1 MGIPW
6 IPSRSAHQARPTV
19 NDIMEEEGV
28 KQQNLDFTKL
38 IFSWSIHDDN
48 YKVEKEKESLDDLV
62 NRNSVLYKDAKWK
75 VLFSDDF
82 RRSFGM
88 LTCER
93 LKKLVLNLLLRLST
107 GWRPKRSLGLCQE
120 NSSKGLKQFNVELL
134 YIVCT
139 FDIIKDI
146 HYEQV
151 LKVWDILPFQEIPK
165 LTNRLEKIFY
175 AYTEEYINRCTE
187 NRFEGFLEVPR
198 CWPASQVMTRFRHLV
213 SDGNHNEASVNPGGG
228 RNYVENSKVSE
239 SLLLM
244 KFYLLSYEVVGLL
257 LSGRQVDLP
266 MQVTDEQMD
275 VILFSKS
282 SFIIGRSGTGKTTIL
297 TRKLIQNEQRVA
309 NDSVGIYEAENNQL
323 REAEVV
329 HDPENNKPT
338 VLHQLFVTVSP
349 QLCYAVKQHVSH
361 LTSNSSNGNL
371 SAENGLDD
379 VDVTSEFSD
388 IPDTF
393 IDIPGNIYPL
403 AREGSDGNGIR
414 SRSVTLQTFIRL
426 REVTFDRFCSLYWPH
441 FNSNLTK
448 KLDPSKVFTEI
459 ISHIKGG
466 SEGKLS
472 YEGYS
477 LLAKSRSSTVTEQKR
492 EMIYRLFK
500 AYEKMK
506 TERGEFDLGDFVN
519 DIHQRLRNG
528 KYEGDQIDFVYIDEV
543 QDLSMRQISLFK
555 YICQNVEGFV
565 FAGDT
570 AQTIARG
577 IDFRFQDIRSV
588 FYKEFLSTRKSRK
601 QEKGVVSEIKQM
613 KQNFRTHAGVLDLAQ
628 SVIDILY
635 CYFVHSIDK
644 LEPETSLI
652 SGEAPVFLETC
663 NNENAIMTIFGGSK
677 SGGEIVG
684 FGAEQ
689 VVLVRDDRAR
699 TEIIEYVGRQALV
712 LTILECKGLEFQ
724 DVLLYNFFGTSPLK
738 DQWRVIYGYMKEHNW
753 LDEKLPQSFP
763 TFNEARHSLLCSE
776 LKQLYVAI
784 TRTRQRLWICENKEE
799 LSKPMFDYWKRR
811 GLVQIQKLDDSMA
824 QAMQVAS
831 SPHEWWERGKKATGD
846 TMWEKLAKACKLRA
860 SADQIRETHPESYFG
875 YLREAAKMF
884 ESIGKFESA
893 ASSYCDLGEYER
905 AGKIYMHM
913 CGKFD
918 AAVECFTLASGKLLD
933 KELEEHLSFKSKEL
947 AEVEQEFLENCALDY
962 HELLLLKEESGHF
975 LEDAE
980 LARSSG
986 ALLKEADLLENAG
999 KFKEAALLLLWLVF
1013 ISSLW
1018 VDGNI
1023 SWPLKQFA
1031 QKEELCNKV
1040 KLLAKSDSGVMY
1052 NFVCSELKI
1061 LSDHH
1066 NSLPEL
1072 KEDLCVSR
1080 NFRSLRGE
1088 ILLIR
1093 KILDKHLQM
1102 NSSNYDWEDKLPVD
1116 IYKFCED
1123 KMFQNRVSVRT
1134 LVFHWN
1140 LWKTHILDILKSIES
1155 LENEE
1160 PFKASGHADFC
1171 LYYFG
1176 DEKRTHFDGREMVSA
1191 VRTYW
1196 QSELLSVGIKVLETL
1211 EALHK
1216 SLSNGSA
1223 FHQSTSLLHIFEVSK
1238 FLLDFQSHNLTNPY
1252 KKRLQNFLGISLS
1265 YLDIVFPLD
1274 WRKSADEDLAS
1285 LKETDLSVNL
1295 LEEIILQT
1303 VDIKALERVIIVCL
1317 CSRVSVAVYKNL
1329 INKLKSKP
1337 RWKTFVE
1344 KFRDRGLK
1352 DVSVARALQ
1361 HALDHSFGSNSSF
1374 LSIHSFGYLL
1384 DRLLLMQSF
1393 SPRKSYTTRSCFV
1406 GSFTH
1411 IQSASTL
1418 SVGQSLDLSVII
1430 ERIKDILSNSE
1441 FGIGMIHRSKIDASY
1456 YPLLVLKM
1464 VMILSLIC
1472 LKLPKYSHS
1481 LLRYLSGYGNYVYFL
1496 PKKFVS
1502 GLLRKSKNEELNL
1515 DPEVVA
1521 EAFSSI
1527 DDPLLIISSE
1537 DRSPK
1542 INAPCAIFVD
1552 LRKSKEEILSV
1563 LFPSKNTH
1571 NASTS
1576 SSGEILEGSSSETL
1590 PDTVMDINHVE
1601 LRMNWKVIEEISQA
1615 IDEKKGVAPNK
1626 LPSATRIMNELDIS
1640 RATFLL
1646 AVAAQSSCTSY
1657 QFINFEKFV
1666 FHVNEGLKL
1675 LSFAFDT
1682 SVPEDEYSRLLN
1694 SSTVKDLRFVENNH
1708 AIFIT
1713 EAQVV
1718 ADNHS
1723 VVWKNLRMTV
1733 DALQKARHF
1742 VDKFFR
1748 NIDAFLNH
1756 HVPSQQ
1762 VTKVEETGDEASVMS
1777 ENQSECENTQDG
1789 NNEKG
1794 KGNNEKGKGNKK
1806 GKKSNK
1812 SKGKKKRH

>member
-1 MGIPW
+1 M
-6 IPSRSAHQARPTV
+6 
-19 NDIMEEEGV
+19 
-28 KQQNLDFTKL
+28 
-38 IFSWSIHDDN
+38 
-48 YKVEKEKESLDDLV
+48 
-62 NRNSVLYKDAKWK
+62 
-75 VLFSDDF
+75 
-82 RRSFGM
+82 
-88 LTCER
+88 
-93 LKKLVLNLLLRLST
+93 
-107 GWRPKRSLGLCQE
+107 
-120 NSSKGLKQFNVELL
+120 
-134 YIVCT
+134 
-139 FDIIKDI
+139 
-146 HYEQV
+146 
-151 LKVWDILPFQEIPK
+151 
-165 LTNRLEKIFY
+165 
-175 AYTEEYINRCTE
+175 
-187 NRFEGFLEVPR
+187 
-198 CWPASQVMTRFRHLV
+198 
-213 SDGNHNEASVNPGGG
+213 
-228 RNYVENSKVSE
+228 
-239 SLLLM
+239 
-244 KFYLLSYEVVGLL
+244 
-257 LSGRQVDLP
+257 
-266 MQVTDEQMD
+266 
-275 VILFSKS
+275 
-282 SFIIGRSGTGKTTIL
+282 
-297 TRKLIQNEQRVA
+297 
-309 NDSVGIYEAENNQL
+309 
-323 REAEVV
+323 
-329 HDPENNKPT
+329 
-338 VLHQLFVTVSP
+338 
-349 QLCYAVKQHVSH
+349 
-361 LTSNSSNGNL
+361 
-371 SAENGLDD
+371 
-379 VDVTSEFSD
+379 
-388 IPDTF
+388 
-393 IDIPGNIYPL
+393 
-403 AREGSDGNGIR
+403 
-414 SRSVTLQTFIRL
+414 
-426 REVTFDRFCSLYWPH
+426 
-441 FNSNLTK
+441 
-448 KLDPSKVFTEI
+448 
-459 ISHIKGG
+459 
-466 SEGKLS
+466 
-472 YEGYS
+472 
-477 LLAKSRSSTVTEQKR
+477 
-492 EMIYRLFK
+492 
-500 AYEKMK
+500 
-506 TERGEFDLGDFVN
+506 
-519 DIHQRLRNG
+519 
-528 KYEGDQIDFVYIDEV
+528 
-543 QDLSMRQISLFK
+543 
-555 YICQNVEGFV
+555 
-565 FAGDT
+565 
-570 AQTIARG
+570 
-577 IDFRFQDIRSV
+577 
-588 FYKEFLSTRKSRK
+588 
-601 QEKGVVSEIKQM
+601 
-613 KQNFRTHAGVLDLAQ
+613 
-628 SVIDILY
+628 
-635 CYFVHSIDK
+635 
-644 LEPETSLI
+644 
-652 SGEAPVFLETC
+652 
-663 NNENAIMTIFGGSK
+663 
-677 SGGEIVG
+677 
-684 FGAEQ
+684 
-689 VVLVRDDRAR
+689 VRDDRAR

-799 LSKPMFDYWKRR
+799 LSRPMFDYWKIR
-811 GLVQIQKLDDSMA
+811 GLVQMRKLDDSVA
-824 QAMQVAS
+824 QAMQICFIHYSHAAKEDKINAS
-831 SPHEWWERGKKATGD
+831 
-846 TMWEKLAKACKLRA
+846 LN
-860 SADQIRETHPESYFG
+860 FN
-875 YLREAAKMF
+875 YLREAVDLF
-884 ESIGKFESA
+884 ESIGKLDSA
-893 ASSYCDLGEYER
+893 ASCYCDLKEYER
-905 AGKIYMHM
+905 AGKIYML
-913 CGKFD
+913 CK
-918 AAVECFTLASGKLLD
+918 SGKLLD

-1061 LSDHH
+1061 LSDQH

-1072 KEDLCVSR
+1072 KEDLCISQ
-1080 NFRSLRGE
+1080 NYRSLRGE

-1116 IYKFCED
+1116 MYKFCED
-1123 KMFQNRVSVRT
+1123 KM
-1134 LVFHWN
+1134 
-1140 LWKTHILDILKSIES
+1140 HISDILKSIES

-1176 DEKRTHFDGREMVSA
+1176 VRKQFLKGNTVYLSLNKDADWIRNTCNKGLQRDEKRTHFDGREMVSA

-1211 EALHK
+1211 DALRK
-1216 SLSNGSA
+1216 SKSSGSA

-1252 KKRLQNFLGISLS
+1252 KKRLQYFIGISLS

-1274 WRKSADEDLAS
+1274 WRKSADEDLVS
-1285 LKETDLSVNL
+1285 LQETDLSVNL

-1317 CSRVSVAVYKNL
+1317 CSRVSIAVYKNL

-1337 RWKTFVE
+1337 QWKSFVE

-1352 DVSVARALQ
+1352 DFSVARALQ
-1361 HALDHSFGSNSSF
+1361 LALDHSFGTNSSF

-1393 SPRKSYTTRSCFV
+1393 SSRKSYTIRSCFV

-1418 SVGQSLDLSVII
+1418 SVGPSSLNLSVMI
-1430 ERIKDILSNSE
+1430 ERIEDILSCSE
-1441 FGIGMIHRSKIDASY
+1441 FGIGMIQRSKIDGSY

-1472 LKLPKYSHS
+1472 LKLPKYSHR
-1481 LLRYLSGYGNYVYFL
+1481 LLHYLSGYGNYAYFL

-1502 GLLRKSKNEELNL
+1502 CLLRKSKNQELNL
-1515 DPEVVA
+1515 NPEVVA

-1537 DRSPK
+1537 DGSPK

-1552 LRKSKEEILSV
+1552 LRKSKEEIMSV
-1563 LFPSKNTH
+1563 VFPRKNTH

-1590 PDTVMDINHVE
+1590 PDTVMNINHVE
-1601 LRMNWKVIEEISQA
+1601 LQMNWKVIEEISQA

-1626 LPSATRIMNELDIS
+1626 LPAATRIMNELDIS
-1640 RATFLL
+1640 RTTFLL
-1646 AVAAQSSCTSY
+1646 AVAAQSSCTT
-1657 QFINFEKFV
+1657 FRVLNFEKFV

-1682 SVPEDEYSRLLN
+1682 SVPEDYYSRLLN

-1713 EAQVV
+1713 KVKVV

-1733 DALQKARHF
+1733 DALQDVRHF
-1742 VDKFFR
+1742 VVAFFR
-1748 NIDAFLNH
+1748 NIDEFLNH
-1756 HVPSQQ
+1756 HVTSQ
-1762 VTKVEETGDEASVMS
+1762 
-1777 ENQSECENTQDG
+1777 
-1789 NNEKG
+1789 
-1794 KGNNEKGKGNKK
+1794 
-1806 GKKSNK
+1806 
-1812 SKGKKKRH
+1812 

>member
-1 MGIPW
+1 MK
-6 IPSRSAHQARPTV
+6 V
-19 NDIMEEEGV
+19 VDCE
-28 KQQNLDFTKL
+28 
-38 IFSWSIHDDN
+38 
-48 YKVEKEKESLDDLV
+48 VEKEKESLDDLV
-62 NRNSVLYKDAKWK
+62 NRNSVLYIDAKWK
-75 VLFSDDF
+75 VLFSDAF

-88 LTCER
+88 LTCDR

-120 NSSKGLKQFNVELL
+120 NSSKGLKQFNVEGL
-134 YIVCT
+134 YLICT
-139 FDIIKDI
+139 LDIIKDI
-146 HYEQV
+146 QYEQV

-165 LTNRLEKIFY
+165 LTKRLENILY

-187 NRFEGFLEVPR
+187 NRFEGYLKVPS
-198 CWPASQVMTRFRHLV
+198 CWPVSQVMTRFRHLV
-213 SDGNHNEASVNPGGG
+213 SDESHNEVSVNPGGG
-228 RNYVENSKVSE
+228 RNYVENSK
-239 SLLLM
+239 
-244 KFYLLSYEVVGLL
+244 
-257 LSGRQVDLP
+257 
-266 MQVTDEQMD
+266 MD

-282 SFIIGRSGTGKTTIL
+282 SFIIGRSGTGKTTVL
-297 TRKLIQNEQRVA
+297 TRKLLQNEQRFV
-309 NDSVGIYEAENNQL
+309 NDSVGTYAAENNQL
-323 REAEVV
+323 REAEVF
-329 HDPENNKPT
+329 HGPETNKPT
-338 VLHQLFVTVSP
+338 VLRQLFVTVSP

-361 LTSNSSNGNL
+361 LTSNSSNDS
-371 SAENGLDD
+371 SAEIGLDD
-379 VDVTSEFSD
+379 VDITSEFSD
-388 IPDTF
+388 IQDTF
-393 IDIPGNIYPL
+393 TDIPGNIYPL
-403 AREGSDGNGIR
+403 VITFHKFLMMLDGTLGNSFFEKFLEARKGFDGNRIR
-414 SRSVTLQTFIRL
+414 SRSVALQTFIRL

-441 FNSNLTK
+441 FNSSLPK
-448 KLDPSKVFTEI
+448 KFDPSRVFTEI

-472 YEGYS
+472 FE
-477 LLAKSRSSTVTEQKR
+477 
-492 EMIYRLFK
+492 

-506 TERGEFDLGDFVN
+506 TERGEFDVADFVN

-528 KYEGDQIDFVYIDEV
+528 NYKGDQIDFVYIDEV

-555 YICQNVEGFV
+555 YICQNVDEGFV

-570 AQTIARG
+570 AQTIAKG
-577 IDFRFQDIRSV
+577 IDFRFQDIRSL

-601 QEKGVVSEIKQM
+601 EEKGVVSEIKQM

-652 SGEAPVFLETC
+652 SGEDPVFLESC
-663 NNENAIMTIFGGSK
+663 NDENAIRTIFGGSK

-689 VVLVRDDRAR
+689 VILVRDDRAR
-699 TEIIEYVGRQALV
+699 TELIEYVGRQALV

-724 DVLLYNFFGTSPLK
+724 VRCIALQLFWDIPFESPMESNIWIHEK
-738 DQWRVIYGYMKEHNW
+738 HNW

-763 TFNEARHSLLCSE
+763 TFDEARHSLLCSE

-799 LSKPMFDYWKRR
+799 LSKPMFDYWKRK
-811 GLVQIQKLDDSMA
+811 GLVQIRKLDDSMA

-831 SPHEWWERGKKATGD
+831 SPMEWQERGKKASYFISLFYEKNFGMATFCFERAGD
-846 TMWEKLAKACKLRA
+846 KMWEKLAKACGLRE
-860 SADQIRETHPESYFG
+860 STDQIRATHPESYFD
-875 YLREAAKMF
+875 YLREATRMF

-905 AGKIYMHM
+905 AGEWVSAGKIYMHK

-918 AAVECFTLASGKLLD
+918 AAAECFTLAGCYSEAAEAYAKGDQFSNCQIVCKSEKLFD
-933 KELEEHLSFKSKEL
+933 KELEEHLSLKSKEL
-947 AEVEQEFLENCALDY
+947 EEFLENCALGY

-986 ALLKEADLLENAG
+986 ALLKEADLLEKAG
-999 KFKEAALLLLWLVF
+999 KFKEAALLLLWYVF

-1018 VDGNI
+1018 GDGNI
-1023 SWPLKQFA
+1023 SWPLKQFT
-1031 QKEELCNKV
+1031 QKDELFNKV

-1061 LSDHH
+1061 LSDQH

-1072 KEDLCVSR
+1072 KEDLCVSQ
-1080 NFRSLRGE
+1080 NYRSLRGE

-1116 IYKFCED
+1116 IDKFCED
-1123 KMFQNRVSVRT
+1123 KIFQNRVSVRT
-1134 LVFHWN
+1134 LVFYWN
-1140 LWKTHILDILKSIES
+1140 LWKKHILDILRSIES

-1160 PFKASGHADFC
+1160 PFKPSGHADFC

-1176 DEKRTHFDGREMVSA
+1176 VRKQFSKGNTLYLSLNKDADWIRNTCNKGLQRDEKRIHFDGREMVSA
-1191 VRTYW
+1191 IRSYW
-1196 QSELLSVGIKVLETL
+1196 QSELLSVGMKVLETL

-1216 SLSNGSA
+1216 SKSNGSA

-1238 FLLDFQSHNLTNPY
+1238 FLLDFQCHNLTNPY
-1252 KKRLQNFLGISLS
+1252 KKKLQYFLGISLS
-1265 YLDIVFPLD
+1265 YIDIVIPLD
-1274 WRKSADEDLAS
+1274 WRKSVDEDLVS
-1285 LKETDLSVNL
+1285 LRETDLSVNL

-1303 VDIKALERVIIVCL
+1303 VDIKALERVIIICL

-1329 INKLKSKP
+1329 SNKLKNKD
-1337 RWKTFVE
+1337 RWKSFVE

-1361 HALDHSFGSNSSF
+1361 LALDNSFGATSSF
-1374 LSIHSFGYLL
+1374 LSLQSFGYLL

-1393 SPRKSYTTRSCFV
+1393 SSRKSYTTRSCFV

-1411 IQSASTL
+1411 IHSASTL
-1418 SVGQSLDLSVII
+1418 SVQQSSLDLSVMIK
-1430 ERIKDILSNSE
+1430 RIDDILSCSE
-1441 FGIGMIHRSKIDASY
+1441 FGIGMIQRSKIGASY

-1472 LKLPKYSHS
+1472 LRLPEYSHC
-1481 LLRYLSGYGNYVYFL
+1481 LLRHLSGHGNYAYFL

-1502 GLLRKSKNEELNL
+1502 GLLRKSKNEKLNL

-1537 DRSPK
+1537 DGSPK

-1552 LRKSKEEILSV
+1552 LRKSKEEIMSV
-1563 LFPSKNTH
+1563 LFPRKNTH
-1571 NASTS
+1571 NVSTS
-1576 SSGEILEGSSSETL
+1576 SSTVNTGAIPEGSSSETL
-1590 PDTVMDINHVE
+1590 PDTVMDINRVE
-1601 LRMNWKVIEEISQA
+1601 LRMNWKVIEEISEA
-1615 IDEKKGVAPNK
+1615 INENTGVAPNK
-1626 LPSATRIMNELDIS
+1626 LPAATRIMNDLDIS

-1646 AVAAQSSCTSY
+1646 AVAAHSSCPPYGFS
-1657 QFINFEKFV
+1657 NFEKFV
-1666 FHVNEGLKL
+1666 FHVNEGLKM

-1682 SVPEDEYSRLLN
+1682 RVPEDFYSRALN
-1694 SSTVKDLRFVENNH
+1694 SSTVKDLRIVENNT
-1708 AIFIT
+1708 AIFIK
-1713 EAQVV
+1713 EAHVV
-1718 ADNHS
+1718 PDNHS
-1723 VVWKNLRMTV
+1723 IIWKNVRMTV
-1733 DALQKARHF
+1733 DFLESARRF
-1742 VDKFFR
+1742 VDGFFI
-1748 NIDAFLNH
+1748 NIDILLNR
-1756 HVPSQQ
+1756 HVTSQ
-1762 VTKVEETGDEASVMS
+1762 VTKVEETGDEASVVL
-1777 ENQSECENTQDG
+1777 ENQSECENAQDG
-1789 NNEKG
+1789 NNEKR
-1794 KGNNEKGKGNKK
+1794 KGNK

-1812 SKGKKKRH
+1812 SRGKKKHY